1 MRELLI
7 VLGLLVPDLT
17 ERVAT
22 EAAVTVNTRAPD
34 VVTDKCCG
42 LCVNGIVTHGDGHKT
57 PCRCPPD
64 CKCKAKKAEPPTCV
78 SGTCALKR

>member
-22 EAAVTVNTRAPD
+22 EAAVTVNTRAQE
-34 VVTDKCCG
+34 VVADKCCG
-42 LCVNGIVTHGDGHKT
+42 LCVNGIVTHGDRHKT

-64 CKCKAKKAEPPTCV
+64 CKCKSKRGDPTCV
-78 SGTCALKR
+78 SGTCALRK